1 MNSPTRMDGRTGG
14 NISFSS
20 WKQTQI
26 SSQQT
31 FAICLSP
38 SLLEF
43 RIIFGERSAQFA
55 SCPPLRRSPVSY
67 TSHAGSS
74 HSRQWG
80 MCPNHTCLWYLQTC
94 SPRNQRLLSHFHPVS
109 QLQAAVFSRG
119 TRRLRNRYPDGAC
132 HPNQRSK
139 YLTYFRSPP
148 RFGQSVTYHSM
159 LASRC
164 TPDFPGGCHHC
175 HSLCLSPFIHESAC
189 WCVSHSLENR
199 FLMKKAKCFF
209 SQEVK

>member
-1 MNSPTRMDGRTGG
+1 MNSPTRTCGRTGG
-14 NISFSS
+14 NISLSS

-31 FAICLSP
+31 FAICLAP

-55 SCPPLRRSPVSY
+55 SCPPLRHSPVSH

-80 MCPNHTCLWYLQTC
+80 MRPNRTCLWYLQTC
-94 SPRNQRLLSHFHPVS
+94 SPRNQRLLSHFCPIS

-119 TRRLRNRYPDGAC
+119 TRRLRNRYPDEAC
-132 HPNQRSK
+132 HLNQRSK

-148 RFGQSVTYHSM
+148 PPLWSKCNLSQHVGVSVHPWF
-159 LASRC
+159 SRRLS
-164 TPDFPGGCHHC
+164 
-175 HSLCLSPFIHESAC
+175 SLS
-189 WCVSHSLENR
+189 
-199 FLMKKAKCFF
+199 
-209 SQEVK
+209 